1 MPSELGQET
10 QEELTSL
17 YLGTLNDR
25 EIQAYHIAVDHLG
38 MSFTMERSNGFRQW
52 KKDRDARIRIMQE
65 HSPTKQMLAPTSVST
80 DNLSIPT
87 LSLLLARDRSGI
99 AQYTAK

>member
-1 MPSELGQET
+1 MSSSSDLGKESL
-10 QEELTSL
+10 EELSSL

-52 KKDRDARIRIMQE
+52 KKERDERIRKILE
-65 HSPTKQMLAPTSVST
+65 SDSSK
-80 DNLSIPT
+80 
-87 LSLLLARDRSGI
+87 
-99 AQYTAK
+99 